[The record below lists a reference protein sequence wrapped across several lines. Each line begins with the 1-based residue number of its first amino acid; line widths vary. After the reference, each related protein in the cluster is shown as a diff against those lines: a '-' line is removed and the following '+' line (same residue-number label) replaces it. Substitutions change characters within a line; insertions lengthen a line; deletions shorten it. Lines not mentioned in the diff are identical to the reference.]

1 MGVSRRILVLAGI
14 ALIGLVVL
22 LAVSLGALSSVATAA
37 GVAGK
42 TSADA
47 AASEFKALGEA
58 VASAQWLILITG
70 VICLAAVAVAAFVTL
85 RSVSRPLGALQISMA
100 DAADR
105 LDFSTV
111 VRAESDDEI
120 GRAMQIYARLLT
132 RLGSGLKEIQ
142 QAVAHLLE
150 VTEDVDQSS
159 RRIARNTQV
168 QSDASTHMASAI
180 EQLTVSISKVAEQT
194 RDASRHTRE
203 SSDIADQS
211 ASVIV
216 QTVAGIRE
224 IAQTVG
230 EANARIRALRGDCES
245 ISSMAVMIREIAD
258 QTNLLALNAAIEAA
272 RAGEQGRGFAVVA
285 DEVRKLAERT
295 RQATREITALLDKM
309 QESTREAVDSMGSTE
324 KAVNENVNS
333 AQEAGTLI
341 EKLKSGAEAA
351 ATVVD
356 EISGAIREQETA
368 SSVISRN
375 IEQIARMSGENSEA
389 ASASAAAA
397 SRMTQVGMELVRV
410 VSAYKVDSGP
420 AKIVL
425 RSADIHP
432 ADHPAVRAAQAM
444 AEILE
449 RKTNG
454 RIRLKVVPGGVF
466 GSEKEAVEA
475 VKAGTL
481 EMTRTNASA
490 FNKDCPGTVIPSLP
504 FLFNSTQHMQ
514 HAMDGAPGREI
525 LASLSAAGYVGLG
538 FYDNGARCVYAN
550 TPIRSLVD
558 MRDLKM
564 RVMQSDLWVAIA
576 EAMGAR
582 GTPLPQDQVTTA
594 VRSGLIDAAEN
605 SIVIFDGYRHFDVFK
620 YFCHTEHA
628 MAPDLLVFSKK
639 RWDALSPE
647 DQQIIA
653 DAARESVGI
662 MRRYLHE
669 SEEVSRQN
677 AIKAGTIFVKDVD
690 KASFRNA
697 MRPVYDR
704 FIVTPQ
710 QKALFQ
716 AIKNMK

>member
-14 ALIGLVVL
+14 ALIVIVVL
-22 LAVSLGALSSVATAA
+22 LAVSLGALSSVTNAA

-47 AASEFKALGEA
+47 AASEFKVLGEA
-58 VASAQWLILITG
+58 VASARWLVLITG
-70 VICLAAVAVAAFVTL
+70 VICLAAVVVAAFVTL
-85 RSVSRPLGALQISMA
+85 RSVSRPLGALQTSMA

-142 QAVAHLLE
+142 QSVAHLLE

-180 EQLTVSISKVAEQT
+180 EQLTVSISMVAEQA

-216 QTVAGIRE
+216 QTVAGIRD

-230 EANARIRALRGDCES
+230 EAAARIRALKGDCES

-333 AQEAGTLI
+333 AQAAGTLI

-375 IEQIARMSGENSEA
+375 IEQIAQMSEQNSEA

-514 HAMDGAPGREI
+514 QAMDGAPGREI

-550 TPIRSLVD
+550 TPIRSLAD
-558 MRDLKM
+558 MRDLKL

-605 SIVIFDGYRHFDVFK
+605 SIVIFDGYRHFDAFK

-677 AIKAGTIFVKDVD
+677 AVKAGTIFVKDVD